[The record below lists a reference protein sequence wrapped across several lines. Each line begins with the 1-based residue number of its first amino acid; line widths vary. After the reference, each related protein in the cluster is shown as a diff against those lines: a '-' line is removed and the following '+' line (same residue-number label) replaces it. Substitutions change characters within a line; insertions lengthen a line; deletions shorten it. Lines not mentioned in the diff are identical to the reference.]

1 MVVIC
6 FVIVTMIM
14 EASIPDISVFAGEVI
29 PSRFDVT
36 IFTIMTLIYAFDQFV
51 ILRFVKQTGQSVKS
65 RMLRV
70 VHTSV
75 SVIQLFLILILMFI
89 VTQMVIFSRYDIL
102 FMNLVIL
109 TSCITS
115 ILLLG
120 ILAKKFL
127 SWFRSNRNLTVFLY
141 SLAIV
146 LLSINAAFIILD
158 VTSSLTRFGQ
168 NDYIQP
174 SIGKVANVA
183 LLSIDDVFHFGYVI
197 TSILSFI
204 LMWIA
209 TVVLLYH
216 HSTKLG
222 RIKYWIVVTIPLVYF
237 LSEFQSY
244 FIDLLA
250 PFRLS
255 DPILFGIA
263 YTLFFSATRPIGG
276 LLFGIA
282 FWSIARRIRGH
293 AVKDYMTISAYG
305 VILIFSSIQITSLIL
320 AHYPPFGLAS
330 ISFLGL
336 GSYLLLVG
344 IYSSAISVANDTNLR
359 RSMRQ
364 TMERESAM
372 LDNIATSQMETEIQ
386 NRITTIARHFSA
398 ETRYVFEKTGV
409 EPSLQED
416 EIKEYLKLTLQ
427 EIENSK
433 KPIK

>member
-1 MVVIC
+1 
-6 FVIVTMIM
+6 
-14 EASIPDISVFAGEVI
+14 
-29 PSRFDVT
+29 
-36 IFTIMTLIYAFDQFV
+36 
-51 ILRFVKQTGQSVKS
+51 
-65 RMLRV
+65 
-70 VHTSV
+70 
-75 SVIQLFLILILMFI
+75 
-89 VTQMVIFSRYDIL
+89 MVIFARYDIL
-102 FMNLVIL
+102 FMKLVIWV
-109 TSCITS
+109 SCITS

-120 ILAKKFL
+120 ILAGKFF
-127 SWFRSNRNLTVFLY
+127 SWFRSNRNLTIFLY

-174 SIGKVANVA
+174 SIGKVANLA
-183 LLSIDDVFHFGYVI
+183 LFSIDNVLHFGYVI

-204 LMWIA
+204 FMWLA

-222 RIKYWIVVTIPLVYF
+222 RIKYWIIVTIPLVYF

-244 FIDLLA
+244 FLDLLTQ
-250 PFRLS
+250 FRLS
-255 DPILFGIA
+255 DPISFGIV

-276 LLFGIA
+276 LLFGVA
-282 FWSIARRIRGH
+282 FWSVARRIRGH

-305 VILIFSSIQITSLIL
+305 VILLFSSNQITSLIL

-344 IYSSAISVANDTNLR
+344 IYSSAISVANDINLR

-364 TMERESAM
+364 TMERESVL
-372 LDNIATSQMETEIQ
+372 LDKIATSQMEREIQ
-386 NRITTIARHFSA
+386 NRITSIAKHFSD
-398 ETRYVFEKTGV
+398 ETKYVYEKTGV
-409 EPSLQED
+409 ESSMQED

-427 EIENSK
+427 EIKNSK
-433 KPIK
+433 RNTN

>member
-1 MVVIC
+1 
-6 FVIVTMIM
+6 M
-14 EASIPDISVFAGEVI
+14 EASIPDISAFVGEVI
-29 PSRFDVT
+29 PSSSDIT
-36 IFTIMTLIYAFDQFV
+36 IFTIMTLIYAFGQFI

-65 RMLRV
+65 SMLRV
-70 VHTSV
+70 VIKSV
-75 SVIQLFLILILMFI
+75 SVIQLFLIVILLLII
-89 VTQMVIFSRYDIL
+89 VQMVIFMRYDIF
-102 FMNLVIL
+102 FMKLIIWI
-109 TSCITS
+109 SCITS
-115 ILLLG
+115 IFLLG
-120 ILAKKFL
+120 ILAEKFF

-141 SLAIV
+141 TLAIV

-174 SIGKVANVA
+174 SIGKVANTA
-183 LLSIDDVFHFGYVI
+183 LFSFDNMFHNGYVI

-204 LMWIA
+204 LMWLA

-216 HSTKLG
+216 HSSKLG
-222 RIKYWIVVTIPLVYF
+222 RIKYWIIVTIPLVYF

-244 FIDLLA
+244 FLDLFA
-250 PFRLS
+250 QFRLS
-255 DPILFGIA
+255 DPILFGIV

-282 FWSIARRIRGH
+282 FWSIARLIRGH
-293 AVKDYMTISAYG
+293 AVKDYMTLSAYG
-305 VILIFSSIQITSLIL
+305 VILIFSSNQITSLIL

-344 IYSSAISVANDTNLR
+344 IYSSAISVANDNNLR

-364 TMERESAM
+364 TMERESLM
-372 LDNIATSQMETEIQ
+372 LDNIATSQLETEIQ
-386 NRITTIARHFSA
+386 NRITSIAKHFSA
-398 ETRYVFEKTGV
+398 ESKYVYEKTGV
-409 EPSLQED
+409 ESSIQEE

-433 KPIK
+433 RRNNN